1 MNDHRSTQRHVRYAL
16 GYIGLG
22 MLKDAAAELESITAA
37 EQLRSEVLSVRV
49 DLHLE
54 AKQWEKLVDVGG
66 RLARAHPEIEHAWI
80 GWAYAL
86 RELNRIADAR
96 TVLLDAESHHGKTSA
111 VLHYNLACY
120 DSLLGALSSARTR
133 LATACRMD
141 ERFEEEGKQDPDLKP
156 LRDDQT
162 RMK

>member
-1 MNDHRSTQRHVRYAL
+1 MNGDVSTRRHVRYAQ

-22 MLKDAAAELESITAA
+22 MLKNAAVELELIGAVD
-37 EQLRSEVLSVRV
+37 QLRPDVLAVRV
-49 DLHLE
+49 DLHME
-54 AKQWEKLVDVGG
+54 AKQWEKLVDVAG

-86 RELNRIADAR
+86 RELDRVTEAR
-96 TVLLDAESHHGKTSA
+96 AVLLDGESHHGQTSA

-120 DSLLGALSSARTR
+120 DSLLGAMASARAR

-141 ERFEEEGKQDPDLKP
+141 ERFESEGRQDPDLKA
-156 LRDDQT
+156 LREAET
-162 RMK
+162 R